1 MANKKNRVN
10 NKENIVI
17 KKENTNYFKQS
28 IKN

>member
-17 KKENTNYFKQS
+17 KKGKTYYFKQS
-28 IKN
+28 IEN